1 MAQSDDSLAANRAG
15 RLSPSQQTD
24 LRDALRNRN
33 SGLWGRIRSAW
44 DPLTKDVSAGRVD
57 AIEGAISKRSWYGED
72 LLFHTPET
80 VSTKSY
86 RISVA
91 NRQDGKQAFRAA
103 RNVYDSAP
111 SAGWVRLFYLPLSR
125 LVVDFEPLP
134 HAPSEELTPDGV
146 RNVMRDAGAARRE
159 HDEVGVSEA
168 AADMASI
175 EQSFQAFQAE
185 GPPSSAQRLDPSELA
200 EAIVGMWS
208 SPFMT
213 VTFGADGVVTARM
226 AAAGDQTG
234 RWSVGADGRL
244 HAALMGGSVTAEAYI
259 AEGWLTLGV
268 DGQWFRLQRSA

>member
-1 MAQSDDSLAANRAG
+1 MAESEGSLEANRAG
-15 RLSPSQQTD
+15 RLSPSQ
-24 LRDALRNRN
+24 RDQLQNALRNRN
-33 SGLWGRIRSAW
+33 SGLWGRIRSTW
-44 DPLTKDVSAGRVD
+44 DPLRKDVSAARVE
-57 AIEGAISKRSWYGED
+57 AIEGAISKREWYGED

-91 NRQDGKQAFRAA
+91 NRQDGKHEFRAA

-146 RNVMRDAGAARRE
+146 RNVIRAAGAARRE
-159 HDEVGVSEA
+159 RDEVGVSET

-175 EQSFQAFQAE
+175 GQSFQAFQAD
-185 GPPSSAQRLDPSELA
+185 GPPAAAQRLDPSGLA
-200 EAIVGMWS
+200 DALVGTWS
-208 SPFMT
+208 SPFIT
-213 VTFGADGVVTARM
+213 VTFGADGAVTARM

-234 RWSVGADGRL
+234 RWSVSADGRL
-244 HAALMGGSVTAEAYI
+244 HADVMGGSVAAEAYI
-259 AEGWLTLGV
+259 AEGWLTLGI
-268 DGQWFRLQRSA
+268 DAEWFRLQRSA